1 MRVPGGCCSNGCH
14 GYCPGSLEAP
24 FRFTRHLLHGFNL
37 IFIKG
42 ILKKVELSYPRLQ
55 RNQHSGSCIGMS
67 EIGLQLASDEELL
80 GFQHHSQPKHEN
92 TFVICKVESGFN
104 TTSQQLT
111 LSNY

>member
-14 GYCPGSLEAP
+14 GYCLGSLEAP

-67 EIGLQLASDEELL
+67 GIGSQLATDEE
-80 GFQHHSQPKHEN
+80 HHNLNMEISLSFAKKKVVLIPQIN
-92 TFVICKVESGFN
+92 T
-104 TTSQQLT
+104 
-111 LSNY
+111 